1 MNSPKTTIAGALL
14 AGLTF
19 IGQFQANGGKLDDWK
34 LWAIP
39 AAIAVLT
46 YLTADK
52 K

>member
-1 MNSPKTTIAGALL
+1 MKNWKTTASGAIL

-19 IGQFQANGGKLDDWK
+19 VAQYQSNGGDLKDWT

-46 YLTADK
+46 YLTKDK
-52 K
+52 